1 MSLVECVCEQM
12 SLPESEL
19 PPMLM
24 GEMDPRR
31 GGGVGGSSGSSANE
45 SLPTVPEEEN
55 DRLSSFLQE
64 LGLEKY
70 EEVFQRQA
78 VDFNTLLSCSDNDL
92 KNLGIK

>member
-1 MSLVECVCEQM
+1 M
-12 SLPESEL
+12 SLPESEF

-24 GEMDPRR
+24 GGDLDLRR
-31 GGGVGGSSGSSANE
+31 GNGTEGG
-45 SLPTVPEEEN
+45 LPTVPEAEEN
-55 DRLSSFLQE
+55 DRLSTFLQE

-78 VDFNTLLSCSDNDL
+78 VDYKTLLSFSDDDL

>member
-1 MSLVECVCEQM
+1 M
-12 SLPESEL
+12 SLPESEF

-24 GEMDPRR
+24 GGDMDPRR
-31 GGGVGGSSGSSANE
+31 GGNGIE
-45 SLPTVPEEEN
+45 SLATVPEEN
-55 DRLSSFLQE
+55 DRLSAFLQQ

-78 VDFNTLLSCSDNDL
+78 VDYKTLLSCSDNDL